1 MSEGVAMAATA
12 RITEERGTGDG
23 LGLSVAVMDPAP
35 LLARATALHRAG
47 RAGADA
53 IYRRVL
59 ALDPANADALHL
71 HGVVVL
77 QAGAA
82 GRALGWIARATAVD
96 GTQAIYRNSLGEA
109 LRALGRPEAALAR
122 YRQALAL
129 RPDYPEALAN
139 LLKQPAGPGGAA
151 RWLGRFCRLRPAAP
165 ALVAVATA
173 HLLAGRGG
181 EAERAARAAIILEP
195 GGPEAYVKL
204 GIAASLR
211 KDQALAA
218 GAYARALR
226 LAPDQPEAWNNL
238 ASARWGLNDGAAALR
253 GCRNAIALRPD
264 HPDPYAN
271 LGHILRSHAQGAA
284 DFREAETLC
293 RRALRLRP
301 GHLSARNNLGI
312 VHLDLGD
319 LKRAETLFRGVL
331 DAEPQHPDARFNLSL
346 ALLKGGRLREAW
358 DLYEARWETGQLPRV
373 RADLRPWRGEPLEGR
388 TIALHAE
395 QGQGDTLHFVRYA
408 PLVAERGARVV
419 LLVQPSLKR
428 LVAGMPGVA
437 AVYGTSEAFPRPD
450 FHCPLLSLP
459 RLFGT
464 TLESVPARMPYLFP
478 PAEAVARWLSV
489 PLPGGGLRVGLVW
502 SGDPRPGL
510 ISAHL
515 TDRRRSMTLAD
526 FAPLARVPNLRL
538 VNLQMGAPAAQLA
551 DPPPGL
557 ALHDPMGA
565 VRDFAD
571 SAALI
576 LRLDLVITVDTS
588 VAHLAGALG
597 KPVWVL
603 SRYDGCWRWLQ
614 DRDDSPWY
622 PTMRLFRQTEPGGW
636 AGVVAR
642 VAAALAEI
650 AGQPP
655 SHTISG

>member
-12 RITEERGTGDG
+12 RITEERGTDDG
-23 LGLSVAVMDPAP
+23 LGVSVAVMGPAP

-47 RAGADA
+47 GAGADA
-53 IYRRVL
+53 LYRRVL

-71 HGVVVL
+71 HGIVAL

-82 GRALGWIARATAVD
+82 WRALGWIARATAVD
-96 GTQAIYRNSLGEA
+96 RAQAIYRNSLGEA
-109 LRALGRPEAALAR
+109 LRALGRQDAALAR

-139 LLKQPAGPGGAA
+139 LLKQPADPGGAT
-151 RWLGRFCRLRPAAP
+151 RWLGRFCRLRPTTP
-165 ALVAVATA
+165 ALVAVSNA

-181 EAERAARAAIILEP
+181 EAGQAARAAIVLEP
-195 GGPEAYVKL
+195 GQAEAYVKL

-238 ASARWGLNDGAAALR
+238 ASARWSLNDGAGALR
-253 GCRNAIALRPD
+253 CCRNAIALRPN

-271 LGHILRSHAQGAA
+271 LGHILRSHAQDAA
-284 DFREAETLC
+284 DFRGAETLC
-293 RRALRLRP
+293 RRALRLQP
-301 GHLSARNNLGI
+301 EHLSARNNLGI

-319 LKRAETLFRGVL
+319 LARAETLFRSVL
-331 DAEPQHPDARFNLSL
+331 ESEPYHPDARFNLSL

-358 DLYEARWETGQLPRV
+358 DLYEARWETGQLPKV
-373 RADLRPWRGEPLEGR
+373 RADLQPWRGEPLEGR

-408 PLVAERGARVV
+408 PLVAERGARVF
-419 LLVQPSLKR
+419 LIVQPSLKR
-428 LVAGMPGVA
+428 LVARMPGVA
-437 AVYGTSEAFPRPD
+437 AVYGTSDAFPRPD

-478 PAEAVARWLSV
+478 PAEAVAHWLSV
-489 PLPGGGLRVGLVW
+489 PLPGDGLRVGLVW
-502 SGDPRPGL
+502 SGDPRPGF

-515 TDRRRSMTLAD
+515 TDRRRSMILAD
-526 FAPLARVPNLRL
+526 FAPLAQVPNLRL

-557 ALHDPMGA
+557 VLHDPMGA

-571 SAALI
+571 TAALI

-614 DRDDSPWY
+614 ERDDTPWY

-636 AGVVAR
+636 AATVAR
-642 VAAALAEI
+642 VAAALSEI
-650 AGQPP
+650 TAREVC
-655 SHTISG
+655 T